1 MSVRLVQLSKVSTRY
16 SANNILVL
24 TEQRTTVTWT
34 AIVPIFQSIEYFTRV
49 TSCQLPST
57 QHRLPPT

>member
-1 MSVRLVQLSKVSTRY
+1 VSVRLVQLSKVSTAY
-16 SANNILVL
+16 SSNNIFVL
-24 TEQRTTVTWT
+24 TEQRTAIDWT
-34 AIVPIFQSIEYFTRV
+34 AIARILQSTEYFTRV